1 LTSVASTTN
10 HYHLIVLGS
19 DIAGLVAAALV
30 ARRGKRVLV
39 LSHGPEDGTYR
50 LGQRAF
56 ALDTAPVIHMGCP
69 AVRRVFQEL
78 GLLHQ
83 VKREHAV
90 VDGLIHVVLPE
101 QRLDLQPGHDNW
113 LTEADRE
120 WPDDAMGDAWELRD
134 RWTKAT
140 DEILGELLA
149 GDGVL
154 EADGFWSRRFLNRVS
169 AQLPEQSVD
178 EMAPLPAEHPAR
190 LAARVAEPW
199 LQHLTPAQLGKAA
212 SLRLAGLWLRGP
224 EDLPAGSHR
233 LREVLLHRIALH
245 SGEIKR
251 EIRVADVLIRRA
263 KVTGV
268 TLLGKSER
276 YGCDHLVVATDPQ
289 RLLGGPL
296 SPDQLPRPLTNM
308 LGAIKPAAHRYVLHV
323 EIDERGLSPALDGMA
338 LCVPSSTSDAVE
350 PAAAWTQ
357 RHGIGAVFVRTSPG
371 STENRRLLSITSIV
385 DSPEEIE
392 GMRERI
398 LGELDVRG
406 VLPFVRPYLKLLHSP
421 HDGREATD
429 GDGEPLGDVGPG
441 SAMRLPMYPLYELQG
456 DPSLGLGML
465 PHSSGLKHLCF
476 ASRLTLPGLGLEGE
490 FAAGYAV
497 AGLVASANRSA
508 FKRPAL
514 LGRA

>member
-1 LTSVASTTN
+1 MKNVASTTN

-39 LSHGPEDGTYR
+39 LTHGPEDGTYR
-50 LGQRAF
+50 LGQRTF

-90 VDGLIHVVLPE
+90 VDGLIHVVLPQ
-101 QRLDLQPGHDNW
+101 QRLDLLPGHGNW
-113 LTEADRE
+113 LTEASRE
-120 WPDDAMGDAWELRD
+120 WPDDAIDDAWALRD
-134 RWTKAT
+134 RWTTAT

-149 GDGVL
+149 GEGVL
-154 EADGFWSRRFLNRVS
+154 EADGFWSRRFLNRVA
-169 AQLPEQSVD
+169 AQLPKREVD
-178 EMAPLPAEHPAR
+178 EMAPLPADHPAR
-190 LAARVAEPW
+190 QAARVAEPW
-199 LQHLTPAQLGKAA
+199 LQHLSPTQLGKAA

-224 EDLPAGSHR
+224 EDLATGSHR

-263 KVTGV
+263 KVVGV
-268 TLLGKSER
+268 DLLGKSER

-296 SPDQLPRPLTNM
+296 SLEQLPRPLAGM
-308 LGAIKPAAHRYVLHV
+308 LGAIRPAAHRYVLHL
-323 EIDERGLSPALDGMA
+323 EIDERGLSPALDGMV
-338 LCVPSSTSDAVE
+338 LCVPAPTSDTVD
-350 PAAAWTQ
+350 PAAAWTE
-357 RHGIGAVFVRTSPG
+357 RHGIGAIYVRSFVG
-371 STENRRLLSITSIV
+371 STENRRLLSITRIV
-385 DSPEEIE
+385 ESSDDVED
-392 GMRERI
+392 MRERT
-398 LGELDVRG
+398 LEELDARG
-406 VLPFVRPYLKLLHSP
+406 VLPFVRPYIKLVHSP

-429 GDGEPLGDVGPG
+429 GDGEPLSDVGPG

-465 PHSSGLKHLCF
+465 PHSTGLKHLYF
-476 ASRLTLPGLGLEGE
+476 SSRLTLPGLGLEGE